1 MIPFVRD
8 FAFDYAR
15 VQGVSPLIRRIVAR
29 NPGPFTFTGTG
40 TYLIGRDEP
49 GAEVFV
55 IDPGPE
61 LDEHLDAILEATAG
75 QRLTRIFVTHAHM
88 DHSPLARV
96 LAGRTGAVIYAGPE
110 PCQPSNGAIRLEAGD
125 DLSFRPDVPLRDGDL
140 FSADGWTLEALATPG
155 HTASHYGYV
164 LQDEQALFPGDCVM
178 GWSTTI
184 ISPPDGDMGAYMA
197 TLARIRARSFSTLWP
212 THGPPITQPGPFLD
226 AYIAH
231 RRQREAQIIAA
242 LARHGSAKIRTLVPE
257 LYAGIE
263 TRLYPAASHSM
274 LAHLIE
280 LVRRGAVACDG
291 APAIGSVYRSVRT
304 DVQCGEGA
312 VRRSAAWP

>member
-1 MIPFVRD
+1 MIPFVHH
-8 FAFDYAR
+8 FEFDYAQ
-15 VQGVSPLIRRIVAR
+15 VKSVSPLIRRIVAR

-49 GAEVFV
+49 GAEIFV

-61 LDEHLDAILEATAG
+61 LGEHLDAILAATAG

-88 DHSPLARV
+88 DHSPLARP
-96 LAGRTGAVIYAGPE
+96 LAERTGAVIHAGPE
-110 PCQPSNGAIRLEAGD
+110 PCQPSNGGIRLEAGD
-125 DLSFRPDVPLRDGDL
+125 DLSFAPDVPLRDGDL

-155 HTASHYGYV
+155 HTANHYGYV

-197 TLARIRARSFSTLWP
+197 TLARIRARDFAVMWP
-212 THGPPITQPGPFLD
+212 THGPPVTQTGPFMD

-231 RRQREAQIIAA
+231 RRQREAQIVTA
-242 LARHGSAKIRTLVPE
+242 LQERGEATIRCLVPE
-257 LYAGIE
+257 LYAAVE

-274 LAHLIE
+274 LAHLID
-280 LVRRGAVACDG
+280 LVRRGVVNCEG
-291 APAIGSVYRSVRT
+291 APAIGSVYRTVALEDLT
-304 DVQCGEGA
+304 GEVEA
-312 VRRSAAWP
+312 RRSAAWS

>member
-8 FAFDYAR
+8 FTFDYAQ
-15 VQGVSPLIRRIVAR
+15 VQSVSPLIRRIVAR

-40 TYLIGRDEP
+40 TYLIGHDGP

-61 LDEHLDAILEATAG
+61 LEEHLDAILAATAG

-96 LAGRTGAVIYAGPE
+96 LAARTGAVIYAGPE
-110 PCQPSNGAIRLEAGD
+110 PCQPSEGGVRLEAGD
-125 DLSFRPDVPLRDGDL
+125 DLTFVPDIPLRDGDL
-140 FSADGWTLEALATPG
+140 FKADGWTLEALATPG

-197 TLARIRARSFSTLWP
+197 TLARIRARNFAVLWP
-212 THGPPITQPGPFLD
+212 THGPPITQTAPFLD

-231 RRQREAQIIAA
+231 RRQREVQILRA
-242 LARHGSAKIRTLVPE
+242 LERQGTATIRSLVPQ

-263 TRLYPAASHSM
+263 TRLYPAASHSV
-274 LAHLIE
+274 LAHLID
-280 LVRRGAVACDG
+280 LTRRGLVDCEG
-291 APAIGSVYRSVRT
+291 PPAIGALYRAIAS
-304 DVQCGEGA
+304 EGFA
-312 VRRSAAWP
+312 PGSAATG

>member
-8 FAFDYAR
+8 FEFDYAQ
-15 VQGVSPLIRRIVAR
+15 VSSVSPLIRRIVAR

-61 LDEHLDAILEATAG
+61 LDEHLAAILAATAG

-88 DHSPLARV
+88 DHSPLARS
-96 LAGRTGAVIYAGPE
+96 LAERTGAVIYAGPE
-110 PCQPSNGAIRLEAGD
+110 PCQPSNGGIRLEAGD
-125 DLSFRPDVPLRDGDL
+125 DLSFTPDVPLRDGEL

-197 TLARIRARSFSTLWP
+197 TLARIRARGFSTLWP

-231 RRQREAQIIAA
+231 RRQREAQIVEA
-242 LARHGSAKIRTLVPE
+242 LAHRGSAKIRTLVPE

-280 LVRRGAVACDG
+280 LVRRGVVESDG
-291 APAIGSVYRSVRT
+291 APAIDTVYRAVRS
-304 DVQCGEGA
+304 DVQCDETA
-312 VRRSAAWP
+312 VKRSAAWS

>member
-15 VQGVSPLIRRIVAR
+15 VQSVSPLIRRIVAR

-49 GAEVFV
+49 GAEIFV

-88 DHSPLARV
+88 DHSPLARA
-96 LAGRTGAVIYAGPE
+96 LAARTGAVIYAGPE

-125 DLSFRPDVPLRDGDL
+125 DLSFTPDVPLRDGEL

-197 TLARIRARSFSTLWP
+197 TLARIRARGFSTLWP

-231 RRQREAQIIAA
+231 RRQREAQIVEA

-280 LVRRGAVACDG
+280 LVRRGVVESDG
-291 APAIGSVYRSVRT
+291 APAIDTVYRAARS

-312 VRRSAAWP
+312 VKRSAAWS

>member
-8 FAFDYAR
+8 FDFDYAQ
-15 VQGVSPLIRRIVAR
+15 VKSVSPLIRRIVAR

-49 GAEVFV
+49 GAEIFV

-61 LDEHLDAILEATAG
+61 LEEHLDAILAATAG

-88 DHSPLARV
+88 DHSPLARP
-96 LAGRTGAVIYAGPE
+96 LAARTGAVIYAGPE
-110 PCQPSNGAIRLEAGD
+110 PCQPSNGGIRLEAGD
-125 DLSFRPDVPLRDGDL
+125 DLSFTPDVPLHDGER

-164 LQDEQALFPGDCVM
+164 LQNEQALFPGDCVM

-197 TLARIRARSFSTLWP
+197 TLARIRARQFAVLWP

-231 RRQREAQIIAA
+231 RRHREAQIVEA
-242 LARHGSAKIRTLVPE
+242 LQRRGQATIRCMVPE
-257 LYAGIE
+257 LYAGVE

-280 LVRRGAVACDG
+280 LVRRGVVDCQG
-291 APAIGSVYRSVRT
+291 TPAIGSVYRTVAPNDLT
-304 DVQCGEGA
+304 GEVEG
-312 VRRSAAWP
+312 RRSAVWS